1 MQLQKQKREA
11 SEVPKLK
18 QELEDLRTELEAV
31 EAKLMKVRQH
41 EDELERELKKERREK
56 DQQVKLATA
65 ELRQLVPRGQAT
77 YAQPPA
83 TRSPFERA
91 RDATCN
97 VGEKR
102 HALHPNHFRAS
113 TRGS

>member
-1 MQLQKQKREA
+1 MACDQLSQQRTPSGLCEQQQAFGKRVVA
-11 SEVPKLK
+11 DLLRDDSV
-18 QELEDLRTELEAV
+18 ELA
-31 EAKLMKVRQH
+31 
-41 EDELERELKKERREK
+41 
-56 DQQVKLATA
+56 LATG

-91 RDATCN
+91 RDATRN